1 MRSLLPLSMMA
12 VMATLS
18 GKACTPPTASEPR
31 NEDAL
36 AAALLQPDH
45 VNPQAPS
52 PTGWTGIDG
61 GSVFF
66 RARFN
71 GGLGIWTGSDG
82 RPYRIAESPPVDPC
96 LPPVLQDAGAQLKLY
111 TVMDVALNRNVCAG
125 KGYRTQNPAECSPA
139 ASDFYQGKAVIIPG
153 CWLPDGSFHDG
164 GGNTPCF
171 TASCTTGAV
180 GVCAH
185 WGYIPDQEWPGGPP
199 LARLFQACVR
209 AARADYNG
217 DGESFT
223 CQGTY
228 VDFVDGHGIQTQDT
242 FDGGTLPPLLFESAW
257 NEKGALPFGVLPTG
271 GNCLRPRYFPS
282 PLSRIH
288 GAPGTSLA
296 ASYDCQ
302 QPGAAGTPL
311 RNYFD
316 GGVPF
321 LLLTQTWKNEYCVTD
336 DGTGRGLRTHCPA
349 CDGEP
354 LGPRTCTGGNCSPP
368 PTMP

>member
-12 VMATLS
+12 LMAALS
-18 GKACTPPTASEPR
+18 GQDCAVPIASGPRAQASRPATP
-31 NEDAL
+31 
-36 AAALLQPDH
+36 LQPDH

-52 PTGWTGIDG
+52 PTGWTGVDG

-66 RARFN
+66 RRRFD
-71 GGLGIWTGSDG
+71 GVVGIWTGSDE
-82 RPYRIAESPPVDPC
+82 RPYRITEVPPVDPC
-96 LPPVLQDAGAQLKLY
+96 LPAVLQDAGARLKFY
-111 TVMDVALNRNVCAG
+111 TVTDVALNRNVCAG
-125 KGYRTQNPAECSPA
+125 KGYRTQNPNECSPDA
-139 ASDFYQGKAVIIPG
+139 GDFYQGKAVIIPG
-153 CWLPDGSFHDG
+153 CWMPDGGFNDG
-164 GGNTPCF
+164 GGDAPCF

-185 WGYIPDQEWPGGPP
+185 WGYLPDQEWEGGPP

-217 DGESFT
+217 DGEPFT

-242 FDGGTLPPLLFESAW
+242 FDGGGLPPLLFEAAW
-257 NEKGALPFGVLPTG
+257 NEQGALPFGVMPG
-271 GNCLRPRYFPS
+271 GGSCLRPRYAPA
-282 PLSRIH
+282 PLSSIH
-288 GAPGTSLA
+288 GAPGAHLK

-302 QPGAAGTPL
+302 QPGKAGTPL
-311 RNYFD
+311 KEYFD

-336 DGTGRGLRTHCPA
+336 DGSGGGLRTRCPS
-349 CDGEP
+349 CGGDP
-354 LGPRTCTGGNCSPP
+354 LGPKTCEGGNCAFPQ
-368 PTMP
+368 MP